1 MRISRLAAVIT
12 AALATALATVL
23 VLASGVGNAASQAA
37 PRNTAPPTISGT
49 AAVGETLT
57 ANKGSWTGTE
67 PITYRYQWLRCDES
81 GGSCSSIS
89 GANENSYKLKPVD
102 AENTLRVRV
111 TASNN
116 DGSSAATSVPTAVV
130 KAAPKPPAT
139 GCPSGSG
146 GLKVEDV
153 SAPARLLV
161 DRLQVSPSV
170 IGGSTNS
177 ISARFHVSAC
187 EGRSVQGA
195 LVYVTTVPFNQ
206 FSIPA
211 ETPTGADGWAELTM
225 RRLSGFPAARR
236 QQLLVI
242 FVRARKSGEN
252 VLAGISVRRLLS
264 VRVDLSR

>member
-1 MRISRLAAVIT
+1 MRMSRLAAVIA
-12 AALATALATVL
+12 AALVIVLATVL
-23 VLASGVGNAASQAA
+23 ALATGVGNAASQVA

-57 ANKGSWTGTE
+57 VNKGTWTGSE
-67 PITYRYQWLRCDES
+67 PISFKSQWLRCDES

-102 AENTLRVRV
+102 AENTLPVRV
-111 TASNN
+111 TASNS

-130 KAAPKPPAT
+130 KAAPKPPVT
-139 GCPSGSG
+139 GCPTGSG
-146 GLKVEDV
+146 GVKVEDV

-170 IGGSTNS
+170 VGGSTNS
-177 ISARFHVSAC
+177 IVARFHVSAC
-187 EGRSVQGA
+187 DGRSVQGA
-195 LVYVTTVPFNQ
+195 LVYATTVPFNQ

-211 ETPTGADGWAELTM
+211 ETPTSTDGWAELTM
-225 RRLSGFPAARR
+225 RRLSGFPAARK

-242 FVRARKSGEN
+242 FVRARKPGEN
-252 VLAGISVRRLLS
+252 VLAGISVRRLVS